1 MHLIRRAV
9 LTTFLILAFT
19 SPVSIP
25 ILVVSLAAPVAA
37 DDPPATPASETAA
50 ADRLDPVLY
59 PDADS
64 VTEHEIVKNGE
75 TIRYRATAGTLPLFK

>member
-1 MHLIRRAV
+1 MHSLLRSV
-9 LTTFLILAFT
+9 VVVPFLILAFT

-50 ADRLDPVLY
+50 ADR
-59 PDADS
+59 
-64 VTEHEIVKNGE
+64 
-75 TIRYRATAGTLPLFK
+75 

>member
-37 DDPPATPASETAA
+37 DDPPATPAS
-50 ADRLDPVLY
+50 
-59 PDADS
+59 
-64 VTEHEIVKNGE
+64 
-75 TIRYRATAGTLPLFK
+75 